1 METQPLVDG
10 GARASPPNHPPPLP
24 NRVDVLIVGLGPVG
38 AVIANLLARY
48 GVHVLAVDKARDIF
62 TAPRAIALDN
72 EALRIL
78 QMAGISETDFDT
90 VAISHVRLCSP
101 QLGEFARANTLGSL
115 DGHPKLVTFH
125 QPSLERLLR
134 NRLNDYPGAQVALGV
149 TLMNIRNELHE
160 VSAKLDLGQGQIH
173 TVRAD
178 YLVGADGAGSLVRK
192 LIGQGFRGKTF
203 SEDWLVVDASNA
215 PKPIDHVEFH
225 CCAHRPI
232 PRMVAP
238 GGRQRWEFMLRPGE
252 TSQEMESDD
261 RVRELL
267 APWGRI
273 EEMHIERKA
282 VYRFHARVVDRFRQ
296 GRVFLAGDAAHVTPP
311 FVGQG
316 LVAGL
321 RDAANLSWK
330 LAWVLQGRAMPH
342 ILDSYD
348 QERRP
353 HAKAMINFAKF
364 MGKLVMPR
372 NAVLALLI
380 HGLMRATRLIP
391 PLRAQFEE
399 LEMKP
404 KNVFRHGLFIPGRSA
419 SKLRRGASLP
429 QGWVRGADGTIHL
442 SDDVLGPG
450 LALIGFGSDIAATLD
465 SETAHAFAM
474 AGGRVVQITHRG
486 QSLHL
491 TQGCHWE
498 DLEGAF
504 LPRAVPFG
512 WAVLVRPDRTVL
524 YDGPAG
530 DAARI
535 VREGLALLGTTA
547 AHAAPPLPVHAIH
560 PF

>member
-1 METQPLVDG
+1 MKTHLHVGGGVD
-10 GARASPPNHPPPLP
+10 APPPPSRAPLP
-24 NRVDVLIVGLGPVG
+24 HSVDVLIVGLGPVG
-38 AVIANLLARY
+38 ALIANLLARY
-48 GVHVLAVDKARDIF
+48 GVHVLAVDKAHDIF

-78 QMAGISETDFDT
+78 QMAGIAEADFETI
-90 VAISHVRLCSP
+90 AIRHVRLRSP

-134 NRLNDYPGAQVALGV
+134 SRLDDYSCAQVALGV
-149 TLMNIRNELHE
+149 TLKNVRAEHQGVWAE
-160 VSAKLDLGQGQIH
+160 LDLEQGRMH

-203 SEDWLVVDASNA
+203 AEDWLVIDARHA
-215 PKPIDHVEFH
+215 PKPIDDVEFY
-225 CCAHRPI
+225 CCSHRPI

-238 GGRQRWEFMLRPGE
+238 GGRQRWEFMLRPEE
-252 TSQEMESDD
+252 TSQEMESDE

-267 APWGRI
+267 APWGNI
-273 EEMHIERKA
+273 EEMSIERKA
-282 VYRFHARVVDRFRQ
+282 VYRFHARVVDSFRQ
-296 GRVFLAGDAAHVTPP
+296 GRVFLAGDAAHITPP

-330 LAWVLQGRAMPH
+330 LAWVIQGRAMPH

-353 HAKAMINFAKF
+353 HAKAMIGFAKF

-372 NAVLALLI
+372 NAALALLV
-380 HGLMRATRLIP
+380 HGLMRATRWIP
-391 PLRAQFEE
+391 PLRARFEE

-404 KNVFRHGLFIPGRSA
+404 KNVFRQGLFIAGRSA
-419 SKLRRGASLP
+419 SKLRRGAPLP
-429 QGWVRGADGTIHL
+429 QGWVRGTDRSFRL

-465 SETAHAFAM
+465 RETSQAFAA
-474 AGGRVVQITHRG
+474 AGGRIVQIAHRG
-486 QSLHL
+486 QRLQLAAADS
-491 TQGCHWE
+491 WE
-498 DLEGAF
+498 DMEGVF

-512 WAVLVRPDRTVL
+512 WVALVRPDRTVL
-524 YDGPAG
+524 SDGPA
-530 DAARI
+530 DNAARI
-535 VREGLALLGTTA
+535 VREGLALLGATTD
-547 AHAAPPLPVHAIH
+547 HAVSSLPIQSTQ